1 MAFCASRI
9 SGASRKPCWSPI
21 SDGLPSRWTKIH
33 PACTGLRNDLFRR
46 ESADRAGAEKVN
58 PARARQSR
66 AARFIVDMIYNPK
79 RSRCGV
85 HLLTMGDTGEVT
97 RLLGEVGKGKKD
109 AMNQLLPLV
118 YDELHRLA
126 RSYFRRERGE
136 HTLQPTALVHE
147 AYIRMVDQKAPMQ
160 TRGHFLAVAATQMRR
175 ILLDYARKH
184 RAERRG
190 GGGQKVLLED
200 TMAIAEQTPLDMIG
214 LDTALTQL
222 SKLDPEQ
229 GKLVELRF
237 FGGLS
242 VEETADV
249 MGVSPAT
256 IKRSWSSARAFLHRE
271 MTGGDSDAG
280 AMGADQADL

>member
-1 MAFCASRI
+1 MS
-9 SGASRKPCWSPI
+9 
-21 SDGLPSRWTKIH
+21 
-33 PACTGLRNDLFRR
+33 
-46 ESADRAGAEKVN
+46 
-58 PARARQSR
+58 
-66 AARFIVDMIYNPK
+66 
-79 RSRCGV
+79 
-85 HLLTMGDTGEVT
+85 DTGEVT
-97 RLLGEVGKGKKD
+97 RLLGEIGSGKKD

-147 AYIRMVDQKAPMQ
+147 AYIRMVDQKSPMQ

>member
-1 MAFCASRI
+1 MSTRHAWTRAPLYGI
-9 SGASRKPCWSPI
+9 GTLLESPV
-21 SDGLPSRWTKIH
+21 
-33 PACTGLRNDLFRR
+33 F
-46 ESADRAGAEKVN
+46 AGA
-58 PARARQSR
+58 
-66 AARFIVDMIYNPK
+66 
-79 RSRCGV
+79 CGRDIIRNV
-85 HLLTMGDTGEVT
+85 LVSLFTLLIMSDTGEVT
-97 RLLGEVGKGKKD
+97 RLLGEISGGKKD

-147 AYIRMVDQKAPMQ
+147 AYIRMVDQKAAMQ

-184 RAERRG
+184 KAERRG

-200 TMAIAEQTPLDMIG
+200 TMAIAEQRPLDMIG
-214 LDTALTQL
+214 LDSALTQL
-222 SKLDPEQ
+222 GMLDAEQ
-229 GKLVELRF
+229 ARLVELRF

-242 VEETADV
+242 VEETAEV

-271 MTGGDSDAG
+271 MTGGTSDAG
-280 AMGADQADL
+280 AMGADPADL